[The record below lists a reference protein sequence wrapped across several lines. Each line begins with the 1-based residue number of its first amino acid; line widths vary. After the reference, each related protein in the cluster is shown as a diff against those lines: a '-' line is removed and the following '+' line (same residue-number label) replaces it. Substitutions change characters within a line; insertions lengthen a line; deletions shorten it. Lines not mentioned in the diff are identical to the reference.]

1 MRLLH
6 IALLICAAG
15 AAIACSSGGSGGA
28 ASTANDGA
36 AAPTFTQVY
45 TDVLGPSCGMV
56 CHNPSGPGV
65 SEGKLDMSTQAAAFM
80 NLNMAAQGT
89 ACASSSMKRV
99 TPGDADKSLV
109 YLKVS
114 LDDPTPC
121 GGHMPLQLPNL
132 AQDKTDEIENWINAG
147 AKND

>member
-1 MRLLH
+1 MRLLQ
-6 IALLICAAG
+6 IALLTCAAG
-15 AAIACSSGGSGGA
+15 GAVACSSSSGGSA
-28 ASTANDGA
+28 ASTSGDGA

-45 TDVLGPSCGMV
+45 ADVLGPSCGMV
-56 CHNPSGPGV
+56 CHNPSGVGV
-65 SEGKLDMSTQAAAFM
+65 TQGKLDMSTQAAAFM
-80 NLNMAAQGT
+80 NLKMAAQGA
-89 ACASSSMKRV
+89 ACASSGMQRV
-99 TPGDADKSLV
+99 TPGNADKSLV

-132 AQDKTDEIENWINAG
+132 PQDKTDEIENWINAG

>member
-1 MRLLH
+1 MTF
-6 IALLICAAG
+6 AAG
-15 AAIACSSGGSGGA
+15 AAVACSSGSSGSA
-28 ASTANDGA
+28 ANTTDAGPP
-36 AAPTFTQVY
+36 PTFTQVY

-56 CHNPSGPGV
+56 CHNPAGEGV
-65 SEGKLDMSTQAAAFM
+65 SIGKLDMSTQAAAFM
-80 NLNMAAQGT
+80 NLNMAAQGS
-89 ACASSSMKRV
+89 ACASSAMQRV

-132 AQDKTDEIENWINAG
+132 SQEKTDEIENWINAG
-147 AKND
+147 AKNN